1 MGVTAPT
8 SGVERTGAPVRGG
21 TWLLVTLGA
30 LSAFGPLCLDMY
42 LPALPQ
48 LATSLSSTAG
58 AAQLSLSA
66 CIIGLGVGQLVVGP
80 FSDRFGRK
88 NPLLIG
94 LSLFVLASASCAVTT
109 SMSLL
114 ITLRLLQGAAG
125 AAGIV
130 LCRAIVADRFTGKAA
145 AAYFSTIA
153 AINGLAPILAP
164 VFGAQVLRVGTWRTV
179 FWVLTGIGVL
189 LVALTLLFVRESL
202 PVQRRSAGGI
212 SGTLRAFGRL
222 LNDRVYVGYAI
233 AGSSVCA
240 AMFGYISASPFLLQ
254 TGFGL
259 TPEIFSLCFA
269 VNAFG
274 IVAMSQLSRFLLRR
288 TDSVA
293 LLRWGVWQ
301 CAVGACLLAGMLLS
315 GAGLLLV
322 LGSLFVM
329 VSSVGFALP
338 HASVLAMDLHRTI
351 AGSASALLG
360 AFQYALG
367 AITAWLV
374 GFGDK
379 TAGSSLAYTA
389 VGAALVAVL
398 GLWLSAR
405 GMSAK
410 AKRMVAAD
418 RGLAVG
424 DSGGRQK

>member
-1 MGVTAPT
+1 MGVTAPA
-8 SGVERTGAPVRGG
+8 SGVKRTSAPVRGG

-30 LSAFGPLCLDMY
+30 LSAFGPLCMDMY

-94 LSLFVLASASCAVTT
+94 LSLFVLASALCAVST
-109 SMSLL
+109 SMTLL
-114 ITLRLLQGAAG
+114 IALRLLQGAAG

-179 FWVLTGIGVL
+179 FWVLTGIGVV
-189 LVALTLLFVRESL
+189 LVALTLMFVRESL
-202 PVQRRSAGGI
+202 PKERRSASGV
-212 SGTLRAFGRL
+212 SGTLQAFRGL
-222 LNDRVYVGYAI
+222 LTDRVYLGYAV

-254 TGFGL
+254 EGFGL
-259 TPEIFSLCFA
+259 TPQVFSLCFA

-293 LLRWGVWQ
+293 LMRWGVWQ
-301 CAVGACLLAGMLLS
+301 CAVGAGLLAGILLS

-329 VSSVGFALP
+329 VSSVGLALP

-360 AFQYALG
+360 AFQYAFG

-379 TAGSSLAYTA
+379 SAGSALAYTA

-398 GLWLSAR
+398 GLW
-405 GMSAK
+405 MSAG
-410 AKRMVAAD
+410 AKRAVA
-418 RGLAVG
+418 L
-424 DSGGRQK
+424 

>member
-1 MGVTAPT
+1 VGVTAPVADV
-8 SGVERTGAPVRGG
+8 GRTGSPVRGG
-21 TWLLVTLGA
+21 TWLIVTLGA
-30 LSAFGPLCLDMY
+30 LSAFGPLCMDMY

-66 CIIGLGVGQLVVGP
+66 CIVGLGVGQLVVGP

-88 NPLLIG
+88 GPLLIG
-94 LSLFVLASASCAVTT
+94 LSLFVLASALCAVST
-109 SMSLL
+109 SMAVL
-114 ITLRLLQGAAG
+114 IALRLLQGAAG

-179 FWVLTGIGVL
+179 FWVLTGIGVV

-202 PVQRRSAGGI
+202 PVESRSASGV
-212 SGTLRAFGRL
+212 SGTLGAFGRL
-222 LNDRVYVGYAI
+222 LGDRVYLGYAI
-233 AGSSVCA
+233 AGSTVCA

-254 TGFGL
+254 EGFGL
-259 TPEIFSLCFA
+259 TPQVFSLCFA

-293 LLRWGVWQ
+293 LMRWGVWQ
-301 CAVGACLLAGMLLS
+301 CAVGAGLLAGALLS
-315 GAGLLLV
+315 GAGLPFV

-329 VSSVGFALP
+329 VSAVGFALP

-360 AFQYALG
+360 AFQYAFG

-374 GFGDK
+374 GFGNK
-379 TAGSSLAYTA
+379 TAGTSLAYTA
-389 VGAALVAVL
+389 VGAAALAVA
-398 GLWLSAR
+398 GLWLCRRSPEPVPTR
-405 GMSAK
+405 IVMTN
-410 AKRMVAAD
+410 
-418 RGLAVG
+418 
-424 DSGGRQK
+424 